1 MTGIIEHIKY
11 ETRDVKWIRDQ
22 FQANLLKVDET
33 FQRRFVWAEKH
44 QVQFIE
50 TILEG
55 FPAPEIYLWQG
66 KPDDET
72 GETHY
77 SIVDGQQRVKSVV
90 LFIENEFALDKKH
103 ITPAYK
109 SRTYVGKKFSQL
121 TGPQKQKIWGYQ
133 FSVKFIGSRVSRPP
147 IISMFLRLNRTNM
160 TLNPQELRH
169 AEFEGQFLI
178 TAEEV
183 SKQDIW
189 EKIGVFKKSDLRRM
203 LDIQFISNILIYLRK
218 GIATELNQTTLNDI
232 YDLFNDEYA
241 EADQDKKAILRMARH
256 ALSIADKDSESR
268 KFIQSK
274 VHLYALMIVADRLK
288 GLTNKHNLHNY
299 SAKFQ
304 EFVRCYHDP
313 KSSKNATLIKV
324 ADEYKQVTVE
334 GVQKKYNRT
343 RRVELLYHWLA
354 DAKLAI
360 PPAER
365 VRTDDP
371 AEELAVD

>member
-1 MTGIIEHIKY
+1 
-11 ETRDVKWIRDQ
+11 
-22 FQANLLKVDET
+22 
-33 FQRRFVWAEKH
+33 
-44 QVQFIE
+44 
-50 TILEG
+50 
-55 FPAPEIYLWQG
+55 
-66 KPDDET
+66 
-72 GETHY
+72 
-77 SIVDGQQRVKSVV
+77 
-90 LFIENEFALDKKH
+90 
-103 ITPAYK
+103 
-109 SRTYVGKKFSQL
+109 
-121 TGPQKQKIWGYQ
+121 
-133 FSVKFIGSRVSRPP
+133 
-147 IISMFLRLNRTNM
+147 M

-189 EKIGVFKKSDLRRM
+189 EQIGVFKKSDLRRM
-203 LDIQFISNILIYLRK
+203 LDIQFISNVLIYLRK

-304 EFVRCYHDP
+304 EFVRCYQDP

-334 GVQKKYNRT
+334 GVQKKFNRT
-343 RRVELLYHWLA
+343 RRVELLYHWLTE
-354 DAKLAI
+354 AKLAI